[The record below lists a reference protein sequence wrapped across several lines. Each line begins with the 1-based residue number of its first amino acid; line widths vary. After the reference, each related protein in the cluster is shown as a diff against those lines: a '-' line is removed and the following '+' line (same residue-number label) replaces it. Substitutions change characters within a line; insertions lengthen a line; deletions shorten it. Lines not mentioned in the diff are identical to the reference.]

1 MNYTLTKYP
10 NIFKKTGWGRQTSH
24 CEIVI
29 NNCNEFV
36 RTHKIRCCKN
46 VIPTYIKHKAIF
58 EDRYIDGIDHL
69 EYFLNENNQY
79 VIVTSPYRSDLHCE
93 YLTQQGWT
101 EMKGIYTNESSSF
114 YKIMNRRRSNETH

>member
-10 NIFKKTGWGRQTSH
+10 LIFKKTGWGRQTET

-46 VIPTYIKHKAIF
+46 VIPHKILKQAIYD
-58 EDRYIDGIDHL
+58 DRYIDGIDHL

-79 VIVTSPYRSDLHCE
+79 VVVTSPYRSDLHVD

-101 EMKGIYTNESSSF
+101 EMNGIYTNESSSF
-114 YKIMNRRRSNETH
+114 L